1 MPQWTVYTRHGCSLC
16 DQLIEDLALLVGP
29 TEAARVRVVDIDAD
43 PELTRKYA
51 SRIPVLMADEEFVC
65 AYRLDK
71 DRVTAYLEAGR

>member
-1 MPQWTVYTRHGCSLC
+1 MAQWTVYTRYGCSLC

-29 TEAARVRVVDIDAD
+29 TEAERVRVIDIDTD
-43 PELTRKYA
+43 PELSRKYA
-51 SRIPVLMADEEFVC
+51 SRIPVLTADEEFVC